1 MLLSVFSVLYL
12 PRQRLR
18 HITYGTYRY
27 LLYSIFYSKGVAVPT
42 PTQPMPYV
50 PTHMVSVALC
60 RPFSELLLWA
70 VLTKRQRMAMLMWQ
84 RGEEAIAKAGQ
95 QFNNISL
102 QVLQIPS
109 LFRLIPYGTLIA
121 DQDLLKIK

>member
-1 MLLSVFSVLYL
+1 MLLSVFSVLYQ
-12 PRQRLR
+12 PWQVATAHYLR
-18 HITYGTYRY
+18 YRY
-27 LLYSIFYSKGVAVPT
+27 LLYSIFCSKVVAAVPT